1 MMPAGARARGSM
13 TSSGRLRVHYA
24 SAHAG
29 VTPQSPSISD
39 PPLGPSV
46 HECLRLGESHRL
58 GCEWFLFLL
67 RLRRT
72 ITFQISTGPDHF
84 QITRLNYVRLGPS
97 PMRPVGSF
105 PFVGSLLP
113 VGIPALLLSLPDS
126 LSPSFSAGACAQS
139 AMHSAALIAGP
150 IVSLVPSNRSP
161 TSPARSTSCP
171 ALGWVPTGRAS
182 WPESVS

>member
-1 MMPAGARARGSM
+1 M

-84 QITRLNYVRLGPS
+84 QITRLDYVGF
-97 PMRPVGSF
+97 RPAPVRTVGSF
-105 PFVGSLLP
+105 PFVRLLLT
-113 VGIPALLLSLPDS
+113 VGIPALLLSFPDS
-126 LSPSFSAGACAQS
+126 LSTSFSAGACAQTT
-139 AMHSAALIAGP
+139 MHSAALVPCP
-150 IVSLVPSNRSP
+150 IVSLVPNDR
-161 TSPARSTSCP
+161 SPARLTRSASCSALRPALSQAYGRNACP
-171 ALGWVPTGRAS
+171 A
-182 WPESVS
+182 VSGS